1 MRAPTSFYDQ
11 RFLKV
16 ILFIII
22 SIVLSL
28 AITNSITPLFLGTLG
43 IAIICFSIIPKPPG
57 E

>member
-11 RFLKV
+11 RFLEV

-28 AITNSITPLFLGTLG
+28 AITNGITSIFRGFGCSDSLRWLPY
-43 IAIICFSIIPKPPG
+43 S
-57 E
+57 